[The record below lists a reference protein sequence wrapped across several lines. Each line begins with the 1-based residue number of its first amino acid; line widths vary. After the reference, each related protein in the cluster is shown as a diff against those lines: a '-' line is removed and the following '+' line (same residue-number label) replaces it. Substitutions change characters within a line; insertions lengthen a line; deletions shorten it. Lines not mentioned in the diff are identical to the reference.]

1 MTERK
6 RTDIDW
12 EDLRFFTALARHGS
26 LSAAARSLKVNHATV
41 ARRMSDLEA
50 AVGVQLFE
58 RRPDGYALTAHGQSI
73 AAETAAMAAA
83 ASAIRDRLASPVGPS
98 GRVRITTTRSIAD
111 LVLAP
116 RLTQILSRLPA
127 IELEIITNV
136 RVQSLAHRE
145 ADIALRLGRPKDSEL
160 TGKRVGVV
168 SHAFF
173 ANEEVARRFQA
184 GEDIPLI
191 GYDLDS
197 DLFIAEARWL
207 EAHHAHHTYSVRTG
221 SSVTQAIAAA
231 NGLGIAMLPR
241 FLARQYPSLRE
252 VAFGEVMP
260 DRDLWMLAPASLVD
274 VPRVAAIWERLSA
287 LFGGM
292 DDF

>member
-1 MTERK
+1 MAEQK
-6 RTDIDW
+6 RTDVDW

-26 LSAAARSLKVNHATV
+26 LSAAARALKVNHATV
-41 ARRMSDLEA
+41 ARRMSALEA
-50 AVGVQLFE
+50 VLGVQLFE

-73 AAETAAMAAA
+73 ATETTAMAEA
-83 ASAIRDRLASPVGPS
+83 ASAIRDRVASPEGPS

-116 RLTQILSRLPA
+116 RLTDLLSRLPA
-127 IELEIITNV
+127 VELEIITDV

-160 TGKRVGVV
+160 TGKRVAVV

-173 ANEEVARRFQA
+173 ANEDVARCFQA

-191 GYDLDS
+191 GYDLNS

-207 EAHHAHHTYSVRTG
+207 EAHHAHRAYSVRSG
-221 SSVTQAIAAA
+221 SSVTQAIAAVS
-231 NGLGIAMLPR
+231 GLGIAMLPR

-252 VAFGEVMP
+252 VAFGDVLP
-260 DRDLWMLAPASLVD
+260 DRELWMLAPPSLLD
-274 VPRVAAIWERLSA
+274 VPRVRAIWERLSA
-287 LFGGM
+287 LFL
-292 DDF
+292 DTEHR